1 MMEGNVQTIIIASL
15 RGCKCTESNVE
26 EYTCAVLGDISFC
39 TENVTVK
46 KHLKIFPNQKH
57 A

>member
-15 RGCKCTESNVE
+15 RGFKCTESNVE